1 MYIQQ
6 HVQEIQK
13 SAFPHVYFF
22 FFKSHTFLRK
32 ETYVQH
38 TAVMLLWLKQKHKH
52 FSNKDSA
59 RKPYMN

>member
-1 MYIQQ
+1 MYKKYKKAPFLMSI
-6 HVQEIQK
+6 
-13 SAFPHVYFF
+13 F